1 MERRSRVAILC
12 ARARSIYYEIAGC
25 DVYDQVRDAR
35 TFGLDCPVVAHP
47 PCAQWSRWLYKLSKP
62 RQSEKDLGPWAVEV
76 VRRCGGV
83 LEHPAYSRLWD
94 ACSLPRPGSSRSF
107 DELDELGGF
116 SVEVYQSAYGHK
128 VPKRTWLYICGC
140 SAGDLAGVRRG
151 GFTRRYPFVNLSMAQ
166 RIGTPLPFAKFL
178 VRTARLCRWS
188 TDLVAAV

>member
-1 MERRSRVAILC
+1 M
-12 ARARSIYYEIAGC
+12 SIYYEIPGC

-47 PCAQWSRWLYKLSKP
+47 PCAQWSRWLYRLSKP

-94 ACSLPRPGSSRSF
+94 ACALPRPSSSRSFEDLGGCRRSSRSF
-107 DELDELGGF
+107 DELGGF
-116 SVEVYQSAYGHK
+116 SIEVYQSAYGHK
-128 VPKRTWLYICGC
+128 VPKRTWLYVCGC
-140 SAGDLAGVRRG
+140 SPGDLAGVRRG
-151 GFTRRYPFVNLSMAQ
+151 GFTRRYPFVNLSKAQ

-178 VRTARLCRWS
+178 VRTARACRWS
-188 TDLVAAV
+188 PVLVAAA